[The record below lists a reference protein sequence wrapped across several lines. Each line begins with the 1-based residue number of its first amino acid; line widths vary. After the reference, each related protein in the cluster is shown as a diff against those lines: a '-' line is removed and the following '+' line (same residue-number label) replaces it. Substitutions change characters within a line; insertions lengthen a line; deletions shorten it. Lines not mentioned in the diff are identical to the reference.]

1 MKKKLKKK
9 GFTLVEVLAVIVI
22 LGIIMI
28 ISVPSVFSTL
38 ETARKKTFL
47 EYVDKII
54 NTGKSKWILYSS
66 NPYPQPEDMN
76 YYMFDL
82 KEDLGFD
89 NMGDYVGMFVVM
101 ECDDTVCEWENDGLL
116 GADLYMEYGDV
127 RFIVY
132 LGNEYYT
139 GAYDSKN
146 DNRIIEDTNP
156 AYFDLYKNTTKSYK
170 EIFSYM
176 QLLSKCN
183 TRSQAIINTKNNE
196 ILGTNENHSSNY
208 IDNVCTDYTDEESMY
223 LFMNYLNS

>member
-1 MKKKLKKK
+1 MKKKQKKK

-38 ETARKKTFL
+38 ETAKKKTFL
-47 EYVDKII
+47 EYVDKIF
-54 NTGKSKWILYSS
+54 NTGKSEWILYSS
-66 NPYPQPEDMN
+66 NPYPQPEEMN

-89 NMGDYVGMFVVM
+89 NMGDYIGMFIVM
-101 ECDDTVCEWENDGLL
+101 ECDADVCEWENDGLL

-146 DNRIIEDTNP
+146 ENRIIEDTNP
-156 AYFDLYKNTTKSYK
+156 TMINLFKNTTKSSK
-170 EIFSYM
+170 DIFSYKE
-176 QLLSKCN
+176 LLSKCN
-183 TRSQAIINTKNNE
+183 TRSQATIDVKNNE
-196 ILGTNENHSSNY
+196 ILGTNEDHKTNWV
-208 IDNVCTDYTDEESMY
+208 DNSCTNYTDEESMY
-223 LFMNYLNS
+223 LFMNYINS